1 MTGAKCVF
9 VVDDDPSVRHSLSRL
24 VRTAGYDS
32 RDFASVNEFL
42 DALSSDLSGCV
53 VLDAGM
59 PGLSVEK
66 LQAELEARSLNLP
79 IIVVTAYDDPGTK
92 GKARKMEAVGFFG
105 KPVDGTALLNAIDW
119 AMHSNSVDGNRE
131 NV

>member
-1 MTGAKCVF
+1 MTGSNCVF
-9 VVDDDPSVRHSLSRL
+9 VVDDDPSARSGLTRL

-32 RDFASVNEFL
+32 RDFASVNDFL
-42 DALSSDLSGCV
+42 DALGSDVSGCV

-66 LQAELEARSLNLP
+66 LQAELEARGAHLP
-79 IIVVTAYDDPGTK
+79 VIVVTTHDDPETRR
-92 GKARKMEAVGFFG
+92 KAKQMKAVSFFC

-119 AMHSNSVDGNRE
+119 AMQSNSVDGNRE
-131 NV
+131 DV

>member
-9 VVDDDPSVRHSLSRL
+9 VVDDDPSARHGLSRL

-32 RDFASVNEFL
+32 CEFASANEFL
-42 DALSSDLSGCV
+42 DALSSDVSGCV

-66 LQAELEARSLNLP
+66 LQAELKARSLNLP
-79 IIVVTAYDDPGTK
+79 IIVVTAYNDPETRR
-92 GKARKMEAVGFFG
+92 KARKMEAVGFFD

-119 AMHSNSVDGNRE
+119 AMQSNSVDGNRE

>member
-1 MTGAKCVF
+1 MSGANCVF
-9 VVDDDPSVRHSLSRL
+9 VVDDDPSARSGLARL

-42 DALSSDLSGCV
+42 DALSSDVSGCV

-66 LQAELEARSLNLP
+66 LQAELEARSLKLP

-92 GKARKMEAVGFFG
+92 RKARKMEAVGFFG

-119 AMHSNSVDGNRE
+119 ALHSNRVDGNRE